1 MIDKNS
7 RQDTLRRRWKLYGTR
22 AAFIILAAAAI
33 WLILFKL
40 SDADASTLATLTV
53 GLAGAAIA
61 HSQYKLTQE
70 IEARTTSEERMRRT
84 YESPRIE
91 ITNFRPRPFGI
102 EVKIRNSGLSPALT
116 LSATCNTGTDQKPTP
131 NSLGSL
137 PAGQD
142 VSTFCEIKFEAIEA
156 YWQTPLGGTE
166 PISLTLEWDSVD
178 GPKTLSVEIPDD
190 IITQIWWRSI
200 DWAHTHIYG
209 YPYTEDVYEPPY
221 GRVVPNSR
229 PTPDDIR
236 EANEL
241 SERLREEGTYK

>member
-7 RQDTLRRRWKLYGTR
+7 RQDALRRRWKLYGTR

-33 WLILFKL
+33 WFILFKL

-53 GLAGAAIA
+53 GLAAAAIA

-70 IEARTTSEERMRRT
+70 IEARATSEERMRRT

-91 ITNFRPRPFGI
+91 ITNFHPRPFGI

-116 LSATCNTGTDQKPTP
+116 LSATWNTGTGRMPTLR
-131 NSLGSL
+131 SLGSL

-142 VSTFCEIKFEAIEA
+142 VSTSCEIQFEAIEA
-156 YWQTPLGGTE
+156 YWQTPLGGTD

-178 GPKTLSVEIPDD
+178 GPKTLSAEIPDD
-190 IITQIWWRSI
+190 IITQTWWHSI

-209 YPYTEDVYEPPY
+209 YSYIEDVYGLPR
-221 GRVVPNSR
+221 GRVIPNSR
-229 PTPDDIR
+229 PDPDDIR

-241 SERLREEGTYK
+241 SERLREERMYK

>member
-7 RQDTLRRRWKLYGTR
+7 RQDTPRRGWKLYGTR
-22 AAFIILAAAAI
+22 AAFIILTTAAI
-33 WLILFKL
+33 WFILFKL

-102 EVKIRNSGLSPALT
+102 EANIRNSGLSPALT
-116 LSATCNTGTDQKPTP
+116 LSATWNTGTDQLP
-131 NSLGSL
+131 NLKSLGSL

-142 VSTFCEIKFEAIEA
+142 ISTSCGIQFEAIEA
-156 YWQTPLGGTE
+156 YWQPPLGGTA
-166 PISLTLEWDSVD
+166 PISLILEWDSVD
-178 GPKTLSVEIPDD
+178 GPKTLSAEIPDD
-190 IITQIWWRSI
+190 IITQTWWCSI

-209 YPYTEDVYEPPY
+209 YPYTEDVYEPSY
-221 GRVVPNSR
+221 GRVIPSSH
-229 PTPDDIR
+229 PDPDDIR

-241 SERLREEGTYK
+241 SEKLREEGVYN